1 MQKIMIKKP
10 TILLVICAFALI
22 VSCTKD
28 SGAGANASASQTG
41 QNGSLTRFL
50 IVNNYLYT
58 ISNDAL
64 FVYNI
69 TNPASPVLKNN
80 VSVGFA
86 IQTIFAYQDKL
97 FIGSNTDMYI
107 YSLANPEVPSKLA
120 TVTYFV
126 RGKDPVVARDSV
138 AYSTVRNEFG
148 GGGVLNCFN
157 IKNINQPITVN
168 RLQMINPYGLG
179 LKDAA
184 LYVCEADSGIK
195 VFNIANTYAPVLS
208 KTLRFNEVAY
218 DVIVAG
224 NILVCYIKGGVSFFD
239 ITNAIAPVFI
249 SSVKN

>member
-10 TILLVICAFALI
+10 KILLVICAFALI

-28 SGAGANASASQTG
+28 SGSGVNANASQTG

-239 ITNAIAPVFI
+239 ITNAISPVFI

>member
-1 MQKIMIKKP
+1 MQKIMKKKP
-10 TILLVICAFALI
+10 ITLLVICALALML
-22 VSCTKD
+22 SCTKD
-28 SGAGANASASQTG
+28 SGSGANASASQTG

-50 IVNNYLYT
+50 IVNNHLYT

-64 FVYNI
+64 VVYNI
-69 TNPASPVLKNN
+69 TNSATPVLKN
-80 VSVGFA
+80 SIPVGFA

-107 YSLANPEVPSKLA
+107 YSLTNPEAPSKLA

-148 GGGVLNCFN
+148 GGVLNCFN
-157 IKNINQPITVN
+157 IKDITQPITVN

-179 LKDAA
+179 LKGVA

-208 KTLRFNEVAY
+208 KTLRFNELAY

-239 ITNAIAPVFI
+239 ITNAISPVFI
-249 SSVKN
+249 SSLKN